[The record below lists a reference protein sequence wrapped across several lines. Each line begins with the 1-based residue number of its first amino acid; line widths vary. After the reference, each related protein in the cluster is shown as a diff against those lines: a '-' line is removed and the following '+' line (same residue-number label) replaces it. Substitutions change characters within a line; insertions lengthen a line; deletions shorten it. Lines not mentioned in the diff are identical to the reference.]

1 GEIYVKYNSLANH
14 YLVDWLRSQ
23 EIEVIIPPI
32 IDFFLHPF
40 VDHKSNVRANL
51 KRPVRSRI
59 KSLLLEK
66 KTYYAIYKFNQTM
79 KHFRFHRPFHD
90 NKKIAQKGSLIVN
103 PVQQFGEGWLLPAEI
118 VCFAEEGINDV
129 LCLQPFGCLANHI
142 IARGTEK
149 RLRDLYPQLNLLFLD
164 MDADTSEA
172 NMHNRLH
179 FLIEGARESIVAQTT
194 VFS

>member
-1 GEIYVKYNSLANH
+1 MG
-14 YLVDWLRSQ
+14 
-23 EIEVIIPPI
+23 
-32 IDFFLHPF
+32 
-40 VDHKSNVRANL
+40 
-51 KRPVRSRI
+51 
-59 KSLLLEK
+59 
-66 KTYYAIYKFNQTM
+66 KFNQTL
-79 KHFRFHRPFHD
+79 KDFRFHRPFHD
-90 NKKIAQKGSLIVN
+90 IKKFAQKGSLIVN

-118 VCFAEEGINDV
+118 VSFAEEGINDV

-179 FLIEGARESIVAQTT
+179 FLIQGAKESVNLVTPNL
-194 VFS
+194 